1 MPDARATLSTT
12 AASVP
17 SHRSDALHAAVGIRD
32 RRVVAVGAEVW
43 TRDAARVLGW
53 DGVGTL
59 ASSGHADLVVV
70 DRDPLDCAL
79 DALSDTR
86 VLRTVVGESVGHDT
100 GAP

>member
-1 MPDARATLSTT
+1 
-12 AASVP
+12 
-17 SHRSDALHAAVGIRD
+17 
-32 RRVVAVGAEVW
+32 VW

-59 ASSGHADLVVV
+59 AGGHADLVVV

-86 VLRTVVGESVGHDT
+86 VLRTVVGGSVVHDT
-100 GAP
+100 GAL